1 MARRCEPLTETRD
14 VTTADLLR
22 TLIDRVEHVC
32 VEVALARVD
41 IARHDAKIDLLL
53 DRKHAL
59 TRADRALLVVML
71 PPIAGAFG
79 SHAFA
84 SREVRESRSP
94 GVRLVCKNMSVKTI
108 GKLLAR
114 AEGQPVDGY
123 VVMNAGTEL
132 NVNLWKILSC

>member
-94 GVRLVCKNMSVKTI
+94 GVRP
-108 GKLLAR
+108 AR
-114 AEGQPVDGY
+114 AGISASQPRWRASGC
-123 VVMNAGTEL
+123 
-132 NVNLWKILSC
+132 SCGSRSTAATSPRTG